1 MIGPVQVL
9 VLGYEEPHFS
19 GEAVAEARR
28 LEDAGIVRV
37 VDVLVVAR
45 EASGALDVLEVEGM
59 PDGEIAKQLFAAGV
73 ADAPAEAVALG
84 WSLADAVPASG
95 VAVVV
100 LLEHLWARGLVDAI
114 GRSGGRPMD
123 EFWLG
128 EQDRLLLEQM
138 LAER

>member
-1 MIGPVQVL
+1 MGPVQVL

-28 LEDAGIVRV
+28 LEDSGIVRV

-45 EASGALDVLEVEGM
+45 DTSGDLDVLDVEGL
-59 PDGEIAKQLFAAGV
+59 PDGQIARRLFAASA
-73 ADAPAEAVALG
+73 ADPLAEAAAPG

-100 LLEHLWARGLVDAI
+100 LLEHLWARGLVAAI

-123 EFWLG
+123 EFWLS
-128 EQDRLLLEQM
+128 EPDRLLLETV
-138 LAER
+138 LAERR

>member
-1 MIGPVQVL
+1 MGPVQVL
-9 VLGYEEPHFS
+9 VLAYEEPDFS
-19 GEAVAEARR
+19 GEAVVEARR

-45 EASGALDVLEVEGM
+45 DSSGDLDVLDVEGL
-59 PDGEIAKQLFAAGV
+59 PDGQIARRLFAAGGDGALAEGV
-73 ADAPAEAVALG
+73 AEG
-84 WSLADAVPASG
+84 WSLADGVPASG

-100 LLEHLWARGLVDAI
+100 LLEHLWARGLVDTI

-128 EQDRLLLEQM
+128 EQDRVLLDEILT
-138 LAER
+138 ER